1 MKPTFVLSG
10 VRTPIGKLSGAY
22 ANVPAVELGATVIRE
37 AVSRAGIEGG
47 AVDEVLMGNVL
58 QAGEGQAPAR
68 QAALRAGL
76 PPTVGATTVNKVCGS
91 GLKAIAQGAQSIGL
105 GDAALIVAGGM
116 ENMTLAPYLLPGARH
131 GLRLGHA
138 QMLDSAVSDGLWC
151 SFENYHMGNAAE
163 FIAREFEITRE
174 EQDEFALRSHRR
186 AVAAWAAG
194 AFNDEVVPVTLPAK
208 KGTPVVVRQDEPPRA
223 DTSLEALARL
233 APAFQKD
240 GTVTAGNA
248 PGITDGAAAL
258 VLASEE
264 ACDTTSM
271 DPMARITGYAQ
282 AALEP
287 KWIFDAPSHAIRRL
301 LQKTGTRLEEY
312 DLIEVNEAFA
322 AQVLANGQ
330 SLNWDWERVN
340 VNGGGIALGHP
351 IGASGARI
359 VVTLLHALKQR
370 GGKRGI
376 ACLCLGGGEAVAASF
391 EMV

>member
-116 ENMTLAPYLLPGARH
+116 ENMTLAPYLLPGARQ
-131 GLRLGHA
+131 GLRMGHA